1 MRLAIL
7 AGYAAVLI
15 AVLPALAEDDP
26 VVAVVNG
33 TEIHRSKVL
42 ESARSLP
49 EAYQQ
54 NLDQIYP
61 ALVDRLVSLQLL
73 AEAGR
78 QGNLQEDPEVKALMA
93 VYENEAIRHV
103 YIQRLLA
110 ASITDAALQAKYAE
124 YVAANPPQTEVR
136 ARHIL
141 VATEAEAVAV
151 IAELD
156 AGQKFE
162 DLAKQKSTDPAGPNG
177 GDLGY
182 FVAEEM
188 VKPFADA
195 AFALEKGQHTKEPVQ
210 TEFGWHVIL
219 VEDKR
224 EREPPSFEEL
234 KSDLDN
240 QMSQDVIQAKLDE
253 LRSGADVKLFNQDGT
268 PMAPLSESAP

>member
-1 MRLAIL
+1 MRLAVL
-7 AGYAAVLI
+7 AGYAAALI
-15 AVLPALAEDDP
+15 AAWPACAEEDP
-26 VVAVVNG
+26 VVAIVNG
-33 TEIHRSKVL
+33 TEIRHSKVL
-42 ESARSLP
+42 ESAQSLP

-78 QGNLQEDPEVKALMA
+78 HGNLQEDPEVKALMA
-93 VYENEAIRHV
+93 AYENEAVRHV
-103 YIQRLLA
+103 YIERLLKG
-110 ASITDAALQAKYAE
+110 SITDAALQEKYAE

-141 VATEAEAVAV
+141 VATEEEAKAV
-151 IAELD
+151 IAALD
-156 AGQKFE
+156 EGQKFE
-162 DLAKQKSTDPAGPNG
+162 ELAAQKSTDPAAQNG

-182 FVAEEM
+182 FLAEEM

-195 AFALEKGQHTKEPVQ
+195 AFALEKGQYTKAPVQ

-224 EREPPSFEEL
+224 ERKAPSFEEL
-234 KSDLDN
+234 RGDLEN
-240 QMSQDVIQAKLDE
+240 QMSQEVIQARIDE
-253 LRSGADVKLFNQDGT
+253 LRADADVKMFNKDGT
-268 PMAPLSESAP
+268 PMAPSGESTP